1 MSKRISRTML
11 IVSVL
16 LINLCMPMFAQGQKG
31 DAGKAKKTEI
41 WAILLDTKQEWFTE
55 VIAGMNQAGEDMGV
69 VVKIMSSNSD
79 VAKEANLIDNYIA
92 QQVDAISI
100 SPQSDEASVPAVE
113 RAVNAGIPVITW
125 NSKVNSPESKYFV
138 GVNNYDLG
146 SKTGEYAADYIKRN
160 MNGSAKIAVVG
171 TSKYSIGIDR
181 VNGFIDEVTKV
192 PGVEIVAQ
200 QDAEFKEQSLSV
212 TESILEAN
220 PETEII
226 WCWNQGAL
234 LGSLAAVKGK
244 SNSDVILMGTDMS
257 IDLARNMMEKDS
269 KLVAV
274 TTQQPYEIGYAS
286 IKAAV
291 EVVKDGETANETLIP
306 LKTYVQENLEE
317 LQKYLDDRE
326 YLIK

>member
-1 MSKRISRTML
+1 MSKRISRTLL

-16 LINLCMPMFAQGQKG
+16 LIALSMPMFAQGQQG
-31 DAGKAKKTEI
+31 DAGKAEI
-41 WAILLDTKQEWFTE
+41 GAILLDTKQEWFAE
-55 VIAGMNQAGEDMGV
+55 VIEGMNQAGEDMGV
-69 VVKIMSSNSD
+69 DVKIMSSDSD
-79 VAKEANLIDNYIA
+79 VAKEANLIDNFIA
-92 QQVDAISI
+92 QQLDAISI

-138 GVNNYDLG
+138 GVDNYDLG
-146 SKTGEYAADYIKRN
+146 AKTGEYAADYIEEE
-160 MNGSAKIAVVG
+160 MGGSAKIAVVG
-171 TSKYSIGIDR
+171 TSKYSVGIDR
-181 VNGFIDEVTKV
+181 VNGFMDEVTKV

-200 QDAEFKEQSLSV
+200 QDAEFKELSLSV

-234 LGSLAAVKGK
+234 LGSLAAVRGK
-244 SNSDVILMGTDMS
+244 SESDVILMGTDMS
-257 IDLARNMMEKDS
+257 IDLARNMLEEDS
-269 KLVAV
+269 KLAAV

-291 EVVKDGETANETLIP
+291 EVVEDGETASETLIP
-306 LKTYVQENLEE
+306 LKTYVQENQEE